1 MSAAAGVS
9 GSERRAVFGRRMP
22 GAAGGSAQRVAF
34 GLAVPVAGAG
44 FHQVARD
51 DRVHGGLLNG
61 DKKWVTKGRWA

>member
-1 MSAAAGVS
+1 V
-9 GSERRAVFGRRMP
+9 P

-61 DKKWVTKGRWA
+61 DKKWVTKGKRA

>member
-1 MSAAAGVS
+1 
-9 GSERRAVFGRRMP
+9 MP

-34 GLAVPVAGAG
+34 GLAVQVVGAG

-61 DKKWVTKGRWA
+61 DKEMGHQGQVGVTAPG